1 MIEIKDYGYNY
12 NVYYTGDKN
21 GYFKFFNFITKIPDS
36 KKLRGGKTGWKMP
49 KCYLPEL
56 EKEFDKVEL
65 IPNPWDN
72 IGEGM
77 KLSPYCYQKETIKFG
92 VDNGKALL
100 ILPCGSGKSPIL
112 IGIYHELRK
121 ANLTQKPGAIV
132 VKASLKYQWV
142 KEVEKFS
149 NYKAKAIDTPSKAKK
164 KFDDQF
170 ENADLFILNYETLK
184 NERVAQKLREKD
196 VEVMLYDEIHYIN
209 NHKSARAKAAYEFND
224 VKYIVGAT
232 ATPITNNP
240 ENLFGIFNLI
250 NKDLFFNFNKF
261 AKSYIKYAGYG
272 RVAGCKNEQHLRDK
286 IAPYVFIKS
295 EEDVADQLPTLVVN
309 QIYCELPPH
318 MSEVNTKLFEELD
331 NVRKEIESLEKRYP
345 NPKDLEANED
355 YQRAT
360 GMVMAYQTFLQEL
373 VDDPRLLT
381 GSDSEMAKQYGC
393 EDVSPKL
400 DTLMNLVTE
409 ITDAGSKVCIFTK
422 YQRMQKL
429 LKEEL
434 ESQLGFKVAIVNG
447 TMSPEE
453 RYDQAYNKFGDDDNY
468 KVLIGTD
475 AMAEGISL
483 SKCNYLIEYDLA
495 DSYAIQTQRHGRIKR
510 ANSVHKTGYVYQ
522 IIALESWDEIAAKII
537 AKKENY
543 DNILIQSLVSE

>member
-1 MIEIKDYGYNY
+1 MIEIRDYGYNY
-12 NVYYTGDKN
+12 NVFYVGDKS
-21 GYFKFFNFITKIPDS
+21 GYFDFFNTIIKIPDS
-36 KKLRGGKTGWKMP
+36 KKLANGKNGWKMP

-56 EKEFDKVEL
+56 EAKFQTSL
-65 IPNPWDN
+65 IPNPWDD
-72 IGEGM
+72 IGEGL

-92 VDNGKALL
+92 VDNGKGLL
-100 ILPCGSGKSPIL
+100 ILPCGAGKSPIL

-121 ANLTQKPGAIV
+121 RKLTKKPGAII

-149 NYKAKAIDTPSKAKK
+149 DYIAKAIDTPSKAKK
-164 KFDDQF
+164 KFNNQF
-170 ENADLFILNYETLK
+170 EDADLFILNYETLK
-184 NERVAQKLREKD
+184 NEQVANKLREKG

-224 VKYIVGAT
+224 TKYIVGAT

-250 NKDLFFNFNKF
+250 QKDLFHNFNKF

-295 EEDVADQLPTLVVN
+295 EEDVADQLPTLVIN

-318 MSEVNTKLFEELD
+318 MSEVNAKLFEELD
-331 NVRKEIESLEKRYP
+331 TVRKEIEALEKRYP

-381 GSDSEMAKQYGC
+381 GSDSEMAQQYGC
-393 EDVSPKL
+393 EDTSPKL
-400 DTLMNLVTE
+400 TALMNLVAE
-409 ITDAGSKVCIFTK
+409 ITDSGSKVCIFTK
-422 YQRMQKL
+422 YQRMQML

-434 ESQLGFKVAIVNG
+434 ESSLGFKCAIVNG

-453 RYDQAYNKFGDDDNY
+453 RYEQAYTLFGDNDDY

-510 ANSVHKTGYVYQ
+510 ANSIHKTGYVYQ
-522 IIALESWDEIAAKII
+522 IICKDSWDCVQERII
-537 AKKENY
+537 NKKKNY
-543 DNILIQSLVSE
+543 DNDLIQELSK

>member
-12 NVYYTGDKN
+12 NVFYKGEPE
-21 GYFKFFNFITKIPDS
+21 GYMKFFNKIITIPDS
-36 KKLRGGKTGWKMP
+36 KRLRGKPGWKLP

-56 EKEFDKVEL
+56 EKEFEL
-65 IPNPWDN
+65 NFVANPWDN
-72 IGEGM
+72 IGEGL

-100 ILPCGSGKSPIL
+100 ILPCGSGKTPIL
-112 IGIYHELRK
+112 VGIYHELRK
-121 ANLTQKPGAIV
+121 NNLTDKPGAII

-149 NYKAKAIDTPSKAKK
+149 DYIAKAIDTPSKAKK
-164 KFDDQF
+164 KFDSQF
-170 ENADLFILNYETLK
+170 EDADLFILNYETLK
-184 NERVAQKLREKD
+184 NEKVAEKLREKE

-209 NHKSARAKAAYEFND
+209 NHKSARSKAAYEFND
-224 VKYIVGAT
+224 IQYIIGAT

-250 NKDLFFNFNKF
+250 EKNLFYNFSKF
-261 AKSYIKYAGYG
+261 SGSYIKYRGYG
-272 RVAGCKNEQHLRDK
+272 QIAGCKNEAHLRSK

-309 QIYCELPPH
+309 QIYCEMPPH
-318 MSEVNTKLFEELD
+318 MSEVNASLFTELD
-331 NVRKEIESLEKRYP
+331 NVRKEVESLEAKLKT
-345 NPKDLEANED
+345 PKELDNSEE
-355 YQRAT
+355 YQIAR
-360 GMVMAYQTFLQEL
+360 GKIMAYQTFLQEL
-373 VDDPRLLT
+373 VDDPRLLS
-381 GSDSEMAKQYGC
+381 GSDSEMAQQYHC
-393 EDVSPKL
+393 EETSPKL
-400 DTLMNLVTE
+400 RVLISLVSE
-409 ITDAGSKVCIFTK
+409 IIDAGSKVCIFTK
-422 YQRMQKL
+422 YQRMQML

-434 ESQLGFKVAIVNG
+434 ENEIHTKCAIVNG
-447 TMSPEE
+447 SMAPEE
-453 RYDQAYNKFGDDDNY
+453 RYEQAYNLFGDNDDY
-468 KVLIGTD
+468 KILIGTD

-522 IIALESWDEIAAKII
+522 IICQESWDEIQQKIVN
-537 AKKENY
+537 KKKNY
-543 DNILIQSLVSE
+543 DDILIQELSK